1 MAGAVPGVA
10 GRARA
15 AGPRVRRGAGPHAR
29 AQVRAP
35 RARVATCAKP
45 RDSEDYTEAEEEEE
59 DEATAALRD
68 KLMAQYA
75 PAAAAAASAGADEG
89 GAGNADEREPL
100 DGWGLRQLM
109 NDKYGASYEVRI
121 VRRRDPLQPDKF
133 GFYCQVMWKYFEMQ
147 SFQMSEAQ
155 FMEQMD
161 VVAGFLE
168 EWGVADDV
176 VQQIIATRKRPW
188 CDTVGARAVSIPLKL
203 SKEIEETYAP
213 YF

>member
-1 MAGAVPGVA
+1 
-10 GRARA
+10 
-15 AGPRVRRGAGPHAR
+15 
-29 AQVRAP
+29 
-35 RARVATCAKP
+35 
-45 RDSEDYTEAEEEEE
+45 
-59 DEATAALRD
+59 
-68 KLMAQYA
+68 
-75 PAAAAAASAGADEG
+75 
-89 GAGNADEREPL
+89 
-100 DGWGLRQLM
+100 
-109 NDKYGASYEVRI
+109 
-121 VRRRDPLQPDKF
+121 
-133 GFYCQVMWKYFEMQ
+133 MWKYFEMQ